1 MSTIFIIDL
10 FAIVKLYTFSHV
22 MDLLD
27 WFAHAVSLIKHI
39 NVLILTKL
47 REDAFVLYYR
57 NRTMAYKLSSIK
69 EYQQSQY

>member
-1 MSTIFIIDL
+1 MDL
-10 FAIVKLYTFSHV
+10 F
-22 MDLLD
+22 D

-57 NRTMAYKLSSIK
+57 NRTMAYKLRCLSSIK